1 MSSDVIKISGA
12 RQHNLQ
18 NISLEIPR
26 NQFVVITGVSGSGKS
41 SLAFHTLYAEGQRR
55 YVESLSAYA
64 RQFLEKLEKPDVDF
78 IEGLSPA
85 IAIEQ
90 RTASSTPRSTI
101 ATVTEIYDYLRILYS
116 ALGQP
121 HDPKTGQRIQR
132 KSVQELV
139 EELMKLAEGTRVLVL
154 APMVLDEYTK
164 LSEVTNR
171 LRREGFVRVRID
183 GEIHDLEG
191 EFTKREFPHPPET
204 VEAVVDRLV
213 IRPDSPSRLTDS
225 IETALKWSRPRVAFL
240 TSEGDDQWELREE
253 TTAFAN
259 PETGFTLE
267 TLTPRHFSFNSHL
280 GACETCQGL
289 GALSVVDP
297 DLIITK
303 PDKAL
308 LDGAYKNWWSG
319 QKALRLLHEERIQK
333 LAATMKIDLSAPFEK
348 LPESFQEAALFGTD
362 DFEGLGAE
370 AARLLEETESQRLR
384 QSLQAFTSDQTCPG
398 CQGQRLRPEIL
409 GVTLRDLTGNEFNI
423 AAFTKLPIAEAL
435 EWMHQLDITEKQAR
449 FIGEVRAEVTKRL
462 HFLDQVGL

>member
-1 MSSDVIKISGA
+1 MSGEVIKITGA

-26 NQFVVITGVSGSGKS
+26 NQLVVITGVSGSGKS

-90 RTASSTPRSTI
+90 RTASATPRSTI

-121 HDPKTGQRIQR
+121 HDPNTGQIIQR
-132 KSVQELV
+132 KSVEDLV
-139 EELMKLAEGTRVLVL
+139 EELMKLSEGTRVLVL
-154 APMVLDEYTK
+154 APMDLNEFTK

-191 EFTKREFPHPPET
+191 EFTKKHFPDAPER

-213 IRPDSPSRLTDS
+213 VRSDSASRLTDS

-240 TSEGDDQWELREE
+240 VSTGDDRWELREE

-289 GALSVVDP
+289 GAL
-297 DLIITK
+297 
-303 PDKAL
+303 
-308 LDGAYKNWWSG
+308 
-319 QKALRLLHEERIQK
+319 
-333 LAATMKIDLSAPFEK
+333 
-348 LPESFQEAALFGTD
+348 
-362 DFEGLGAE
+362 
-370 AARLLEETESQRLR
+370 
-384 QSLQAFTSDQTCPG
+384 
-398 CQGQRLRPEIL
+398 
-409 GVTLRDLTGNEFNI
+409 
-423 AAFTKLPIAEAL
+423 
-435 EWMHQLDITEKQAR
+435 
-449 FIGEVRAEVTKRL
+449 
-462 HFLDQVGL
+462 